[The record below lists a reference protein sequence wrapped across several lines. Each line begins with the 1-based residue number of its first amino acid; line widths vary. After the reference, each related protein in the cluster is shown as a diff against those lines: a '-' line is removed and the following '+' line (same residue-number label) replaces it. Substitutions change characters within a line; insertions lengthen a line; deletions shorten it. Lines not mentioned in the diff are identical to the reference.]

1 MRKLGIVVMVVLALT
16 LAACSPTRT
25 VTPGPGPVHQTKPI
39 LAVDLS
45 ASPAGWVPVDLGD
58 AQLSVPSTWWVSYG
72 TTPCGTTPPGLL
84 DVQLP
89 NGPAWCS
96 GAVSPKSVV
105 TLNQEVGTHLPPS
118 PSLEINRIPLYVLSR
133 GKHASTVQY
142 LAPTLGVAITTTGP
156 VARGVLDTLS
166 ASPRGAVLSQIGH
179 GSLATPRS
187 WRWHTFA
194 GVRFATPARWPTQR
208 SSVAVACRSYVALG
222 ERELVRYSATKQVVL
237 PDKPVVELDTDLTA
251 YDGTCPPG
259 SYQESAPGDGVEIDV
274 GTPKVPNAWP
284 LPVDHQLMLRGVKAY
299 VNALQNFDV
308 LSLLVVV
315 PGRAMPLDIWVG
327 LAGNG
332 TVAKTILYSLRAA

>member
-1 MRKLGIVVMVVLALT
+1 M
-16 LAACSPTRT
+16 
-25 VTPGPGPVHQTKPI
+25 
-39 LAVDLS
+39 
-45 ASPAGWVPVDLGD
+45 
-58 AQLSVPSTWWVSYG
+58 
-72 TTPCGTTPPGLL
+72 L

-89 NGPAWCS
+89 NGPAWCR

-105 TLNQEVGTHLPPS
+105 TLNQEVGTYLPPS

-133 GKHASTVQY
+133 GKHASAVQY
-142 LAPTLGVAITTTGP
+142 LAPTLGVVITTTGP

-222 ERELVRYSATKQVVL
+222 ERELVRYSATKQAVL

-251 YDGTCPPG
+251 YDGTCPAGP
-259 SYQESAPGDGVEIDV
+259 YLEYAPGNGVQIDV

-284 LPVDHQLMLRGVKAY
+284 LPVDHQLMLRCVKAY
-299 VNALQNFDV
+299 VNALQNFVV

-315 PGRAMPLDIWVG
+315 PGRAMPLDIWIG

-332 TVAKTILYSLRAA
+332 IVARTILYSLKEA